1 MIGFLRTILL
11 YVTAFFA
18 TLILG
23 LTVIVGALF
32 GVKDKPGGLF
42 DKIPRLWA
50 TLVMWAVGV
59 KVRVHGLE
67 KLKPGEPY
75 IFASNHVSW
84 FDVPALAEILPRYK
98 FVAKAELFKVPIFGG
113 GMRAVG
119 MIEIQ
124 RENRKAAFGAYDV
137 AAEKIR
143 AGNSVVVFPEGTRGH
158 AYPLRPFKKGP
169 FVLAIAAGVP
179 IVPIIVHGTI
189 EIMPKGSFWA
199 HPGTIDVHLL
209 EPVSTT
215 GVDYDHRE
223 ALMQTVR
230 TRMADAMRDN
240 YGIEP
245 LPTPPSR
252 LASSVEIP
260 SATPTS
266 TPQPF
271 ETR

>member
-1 MIGFLRTILL
+1 MIPFLRTVLL
-11 YVTAFFA
+11 SVTAFFA
-18 TLILG
+18 TFVLG
-23 LTVIVGALF
+23 LTVIIAALF
-32 GVKDKPGGLF
+32 RVEDKPDGIY
-42 DKIPRLWA
+42 DKVPRWWSSAVLWA
-50 TLVMWAVGV
+50 TGI
-59 KVRVHGLE
+59 KVRVHGME
-67 KLKPGEPY
+67 NASGGEPH

-84 FDVPALAEILPRYK
+84 FDVPALAKVLPRYK
-98 FVAKAELFKVPIFGG
+98 FVAKAELFKVPIFGPA
-113 GMRAVG
+113 MRSAG

-137 AAEKIR
+137 AAQRIQ

-189 EIMPKGSFWA
+189 EIMRKGSLLA
-199 HPGTIDVHLL
+199 RPGMIDIHLL
-209 EPVSTT
+209 EPVSTA

-230 TRMADAMRDN
+230 TRMADAMRDM
-240 YGIEP
+240 YGVEP
-245 LPTPPSR
+245 LPIPASR
-252 LASSVEIP
+252 LPSSAEMLSSEVE
-260 SATPTS
+260 PT
-266 TPQPF
+266 

>member
-1 MIGFLRTILL
+1 MISFLRTILL
-11 YVTAFFA
+11 LVTAALA
-18 TLILG
+18 TLVLG
-23 LTVIVGALF
+23 LTVIIAAMLGI
-32 GVKDKPGGLF
+32 KDEPGGIY
-42 DKIPRLWA
+42 DKVPRWWSSSVLWA
-50 TLVMWAVGV
+50 AGI
-59 KVRVHGLE
+59 KVRVHGIE
-67 KLKPGEPY
+67 NGKSGEPH

-84 FDVPALAEILPRYK
+84 FDVPALAKILPRYK
-98 FVAKAELFKVPIFGG
+98 FVAKAELFKVPIFGS
-113 GMRAVG
+113 GMRAAG
-119 MIEIQ
+119 MVEIQ

-137 AAEKIR
+137 AAERIK
-143 AGNSVVVFPEGTRGH
+143 AGNSVVVFPEGTRGREY
-158 AYPLRPFKKGP
+158 ALRPFKKGP

-189 EIMPKGSFWA
+189 EVMAKGSLWV

-230 TRMADAMRDN
+230 TSMADAMREL

-245 LPTPPSR
+245 LPTPASR
-252 LASSVEIP
+252 LPSSVEIL
-260 SATPTS
+260 STDTLPT
-266 TPQPF
+266 

>member
-1 MIGFLRTILL
+1 MISFIRTILL

-23 LTVIVGALF
+23 SIVILAPLF

-42 DKIPRLWA
+42 DKAPRWWSTVIL
-50 TLVMWAVGV
+50 WAVGI
-59 KVRVHGLE
+59 KVRVHGMENLRS
-67 KLKPGEPY
+67 GEPH

-84 FDVPALAEILPRYK
+84 FDVPALAKILPHYK
-98 FVAKAELFKVPIFGG
+98 FVAKAELFKVPIFGP
-113 GMRAVG
+113 GMRAAG

-124 RENRKAAFGAYDV
+124 RENRKAAFGAYDI
-137 AAEKIR
+137 AAERIR
-143 AGNSVVVFPEGTRGH
+143 GGASVVVFPEGTRGH

-189 EIMPKGSFWA
+189 EIMRKGSLWVQ
-199 HPGTIDVHLL
+199 PGTIDVHLL
-209 EPVSTT
+209 EPVTT
-215 GVDYDHRE
+215 SGVDYEHRE

-230 TRMADAMRDN
+230 TRMANTMRDI
-240 YGIEP
+240 YGIESPP
-245 LPTPPSR
+245 LSPSR
-252 LASSVEIP
+252 VASSVEVV
-260 SATPTS
+260 SSETLPT
-266 TPQPF
+266 

>member
-1 MIGFLRTILL
+1 MISFFRTVLL
-11 YVTAFFA
+11 LLTAIVATFF
-18 TLILG
+18 LG
-23 LTVIVGALF
+23 LAVIIAALLR
-32 GVKDKPGGLF
+32 VKDKPGSIY
-42 DKIPRLWA
+42 DKVPRWWSSAVLR
-50 TLVMWAVGV
+50 AVGV

-67 KLKPGEPY
+67 RASSGQPH

-84 FDVPALAEILPRYK
+84 FDVPSLAKVLPRYK
-98 FVAKAELFKVPIFGG
+98 FVAKAELFKVPIFGTA
-113 GMRAVG
+113 MRAAG

-137 AAEKIR
+137 AAERIR

-169 FVLAIAAGVP
+169 FVLAIAAEVP

-189 EIMPKGSFWA
+189 EIMPRGSLWA
-199 HPGTIDVHLL
+199 HPGTIDIHLL

-223 ALMQTVR
+223 VLMQTVR
-230 TRMADAMRDN
+230 KRMADAMQQL
-240 YGIEP
+240 YGIEA
-245 LPTPPSR
+245 LPITSSR
-252 LASSVEIP
+252 LPSSVEVL
-260 SATPTS
+260 SSDVEPT
-266 TPQPF
+266 

>member
-1 MIGFLRTILL
+1 MISFFRTILL

-18 TLILG
+18 TTILG
-23 LTVIVGALF
+23 LSVIIGALL
-32 GVKDKPGGLF
+32 GVKDKPNGLF
-42 DKIPRLWA
+42 DNVPRWWSVLM
-50 TLVMWAVGV
+50 MWAAGV

-67 KLKPGEPY
+67 NLRSGEPY
-75 IFASNHVSW
+75 IFTSNHVSW
-84 FDVPALAEILPRYK
+84 FDIPALAKILPRYK
-98 FVAKAELFKVPIFGG
+98 FVAKAELFKVPIFGH

-119 MIEIQ
+119 MVEIQ

-143 AGNSVVVFPEGTRGH
+143 SGNSVVVFPEGTRGR

-179 IVPIIVHGTI
+179 IVPVIVHGTI
-189 EIMPKGSFWA
+189 EIMPKGSLWV

-230 TRMADAMRDN
+230 TRMADAMRDI
-240 YGIEP
+240 YGVEP
-245 LPTPPSR
+245 LPTPASR
-252 LASSVEIP
+252 LP
-260 SATPTS
+260 STVDLPSS
-266 TPQPF
+266 TPQPT
-271 ETR
+271 ESL

>member
-1 MIGFLRTILL
+1 MISFIRTILL
-11 YVTAFFA
+11 YVMAFFA

-23 LTVIVGALF
+23 TIVIIAPLF

-42 DKIPRLWA
+42 DKAPRWWS
-50 TLVMWAVGV
+50 TLILWAVGI

-67 KLKPGEPY
+67 NLKSDEPH
-75 IFASNHVSW
+75 IFTSNHVSW
-84 FDVPALAEILPRYK
+84 FDIPALAKILPHYK
-98 FVAKAELFKVPIFGG
+98 FVAKAELFKVPIFGP
-113 GMRAVG
+113 GMRAAG

-143 AGNSVVVFPEGTRGH
+143 SGASVVVFPEGTRGH

-189 EIMPKGSFWA
+189 EIMRKGSFWA
-199 HPGTIDVHLL
+199 QPGTIDVHLL
-209 EPVSTT
+209 EPVSTS

-230 TRMADAMRDN
+230 TRMANAMRDF
-240 YGIEP
+240 YGIESP
-245 LPTPPSR
+245 PSSPSR
-252 LASSVEIP
+252 LPSSVEVL
-260 SATPTS
+260 SSETQAT
-266 TPQPF
+266 

>member
-1 MIGFLRTILL
+1 MISFLRTILL
-11 YVTAFFA
+11 FVTAALA

-23 LTVIVGALF
+23 LTVIVAAML
-32 GVKDKPGGLF
+32 GVKDKPHGLF
-42 DKIPRLWA
+42 ENAPRWWSTLVLWA
-50 TLVMWAVGV
+50 LGV
-59 KVRVHGLE
+59 KVRVHGWENLGSG
-67 KLKPGEPY
+67 PH
-75 IFASNHVSW
+75 IFASNHISW
-84 FDVPALAEILPRYK
+84 FDVPALAKILPRYK
-98 FVAKAELFKVPIFGG
+98 FVAKAELFKVPIFGR

-124 RENRKAAFGAYDV
+124 RDNRKAAFGAYEI

-143 AGNSVVVFPEGTRGH
+143 GGSSVVVFPEGTRGH

-179 IVPIIVHGTI
+179 IIPVIVHGTI
-189 EIMPKGSFWA
+189 EIMPKGSLWA

-230 TRMADAMRDN
+230 TRMVNALRDL
-240 YGIEP
+240 YGVESQTATVAP
-245 LPTPPSR
+245 VPPSLER
-252 LASSVEIP
+252 VP
-260 SATPTS
+260 SKIRPT
-266 TPQPF
+266 

>member
-1 MIGFLRTILL
+1 MITFFRTILL
-11 YVTAFFA
+11 YSTAAVATFF
-18 TLILG
+18 LG
-23 LTVIVGALF
+23 GTVIVAALL
-32 GVKDKPGGLF
+32 GVKNKPGGVY
-42 DKIPRLWA
+42 DKIPRWWSAAVLWA
-50 TLVMWAVGV
+50 AGI
-59 KVRVHGLE
+59 KVRVHGME
-67 KLKPGEPY
+67 NARSGEPH

-84 FDVPALAEILPRYK
+84 FDVPALARVLPRYK

-124 RENRKAAFGAYDV
+124 RDNRKAAFGAYEV
-137 AAEKIR
+137 AAERIR

-189 EIMPKGSFWA
+189 EVMRKGSFWA
-199 HPGTIDVHLL
+199 HPGTIDIHLL
-209 EPVSTT
+209 EPVNTS

-230 TRMADAMRDN
+230 TRMASAMKELYGVDA
-240 YGIEP
+240 
-245 LPTPPSR
+245 LPTSASR
-252 LASSVEIP
+252 LSPSVEML
-260 SATPTS
+260 SSDVSPT
-266 TPQPF
+266 

>member
-1 MIGFLRTILL
+1 MISFLRTILL
-11 YVTAFFA
+11 FATAFVV
-18 TLILG
+18 TLVLG
-23 LTVIVGALF
+23 LTVIIAALL

-42 DKIPRLWA
+42 EKAPRWWSSAVLWA
-50 TLVMWAVGV
+50 AGI
-59 KVRVHGLE
+59 KVRVHGME
-67 KLKPGEPY
+67 NGASGEPH

-84 FDVPALAEILPRYK
+84 FDVPALARILPRYK
-98 FVAKAELFKVPIFGG
+98 FVAKAELFKVPIFGR

-124 RENRKAAFGAYDV
+124 RENRKAAFGAYDI
-137 AAEKIR
+137 AAERIR
-143 AGNSVVVFPEGTRGH
+143 SGSSVVVFPEGTRGH

-189 EIMPKGSFWA
+189 EIMPKGSWWVQ
-199 HPGTIDVHLL
+199 PGTIDVHLL

-223 ALMQTVR
+223 ALMQKVR
-230 TRMADAMRDN
+230 TRMADAMREL
-240 YGIEP
+240 YGIDP
-245 LPTPPSR
+245 MPTPVSR
-252 LASSVEIP
+252 LPSSVEML
-260 SATPTS
+260 SSETQPT
-266 TPQPF
+266 

>member
-1 MIGFLRTILL
+1 MTSFLRTILL
-11 YVTAFFA
+11 FVTAFFA
-18 TLILG
+18 TLFLG
-23 LTVIVGALF
+23 LSVIVAAMLR
-32 GVKDKPGGLF
+32 VRDKPNGIY
-42 DKIPRLWA
+42 DKAPRWWSAAVL
-50 TLVMWAVGV
+50 WAVGI
-59 KVRVHGLE
+59 KVRVHGLD
-67 KLKPGEPY
+67 KLKPEEPH

-84 FDVPALAEILPRYK
+84 FDVPALAKVLPRYK

-124 RENRKAAFGAYDV
+124 RDNRKAAFGAYEV
-137 AAEKIR
+137 AAERIR
-143 AGNSVVVFPEGTRGH
+143 AGSSVIVFPEGTRGH
-158 AYPLRPFKKGP
+158 EYALRPFKKGP

-189 EIMPKGSFWA
+189 EIMPKGSLWA

-230 TRMADAMRDN
+230 TRMADAMREL
-240 YGIEP
+240 YGVEP
-245 LPTPPSR
+245 LPTPMSR
-252 LASSVEIP
+252 LPSTVETLSSDVQ
-260 SATPTS
+260 PT
-266 TPQPF
+266 